1 MTAFCF
7 RDRRLS
13 KGFTLVELMIA
24 MLLGAFFLNG
34 VLHIFSA
41 AKQSY
46 RTQENLARLQENG
59 RLALDF
65 ISQDVR
71 MAGYW
76 GCSKSAPETDHF
88 DKKNFFYQFTKEDSN
103 KKKLGKALEGFEA
116 ITPVSAG
123 LSTSVENWAPKL
135 NPIDEDFDITSPDNL
150 LEGSDVLTIRKV
162 NPQGFL
168 ITSIDLK
175 SKSLQ
180 VNANANELA
189 SAGITKPTPANDGVA
204 VVAVSADCAS
214 AQAFQITNV
223 LSTGVIEY
231 KDIAS
236 KAGSALI
243 AARPGNKA
251 IPALT
256 TYKGGTVHLV
266 NTASYY
272 VATKNNEKL
281 LYRKTNT
288 DVAEELVDGVE
299 QMQILYGVDSDFKP
313 AVGNYSAPNYYV
325 TANKVEVGEIN
336 WDNVV
341 SVRVKLLL
349 ATADNVAAH
358 RLPYIFNADLSDL
371 TETIPPDKEDKKIR
385 RVFTATIAIRN
396 RLAQPIATQ

>member
-76 GCSKSAPETDHF
+76 GCSKLAPDT
-88 DKKNFFYQFTKEDSN
+88 KNFVRSDIFFYQFT
-103 KKKLGKALEGFEA
+103 KALEGFEA

-135 NPIDEDFDITSPDNL
+135 PVLDEAFDITSPDNI
-150 LEGSDVLTIRKV
+150 LEGSDVLTIRKI

-180 VNANANELA
+180 VNATANELSA
-189 SAGITKPTPANDGVA
+189 AGIIKPTPANDGVA

-223 LSTGVIEY
+223 LSTGAIEY
-231 KDIAS
+231 AAIAP
-236 KAGSALI
+236 KTGSALI
-243 AARPGNKA
+243 AARPGNKT
-251 IPALT
+251 IT
-256 TYKGGTVHLV
+256 TLPKYTVHLV
-266 NTASYY
+266 NTTSYY

-299 QMQILYGVDSDFKP
+299 QMQILYGVDSDFTP
-313 AVGNYSAPNYYV
+313 TLGNYSAPNYYL
-325 TANKVEVGEIN
+325 TADQVGEGN
-336 WDNVV
+336 WDKVV

-358 RLPYIFNADLSDL
+358 RLPYIFNANLNDL
-371 TETIPPDKEDKKIR
+371 TETIPPDKEDKEDKKIR